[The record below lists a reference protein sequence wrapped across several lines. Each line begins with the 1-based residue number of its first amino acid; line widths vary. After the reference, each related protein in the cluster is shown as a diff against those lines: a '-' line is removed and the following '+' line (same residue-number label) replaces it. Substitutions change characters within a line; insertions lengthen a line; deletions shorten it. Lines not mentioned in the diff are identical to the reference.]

1 MSTDIAES
9 LPKRKFAQAAIAN
22 APATTTPKGKSEGGK
37 KGGGKPAAAKGGS
50 GKGASE
56 EGSEKRIRQ
65 AVYDIRYRARR
76 EDIDLKA
83 AFSQYMSNS
92 SLSQAERTAVREK
105 LFGKAGG
112 VSEMFANDADEL
124 AVEGVANAL
133 YKVFV
138 EKEED
143 NKEIE
148 LAYLQQLSEDEA
160 NKKYKVRVTDKN
172 GRSYVRFADRAK
184 ITELRQNP
192 NIESVEMT
200 EYGEP
205 YEGER
210 KRGEKTARAKGGGLD
225 PVGKEDKDVNND
237 GKVNK
242 TDKYLMKRRKA
253 IGNAIRT
260 RAEAYLAD
268 GTISTEPKAGTKK
281 ITGKDPITGGP
292 VDNYSTGAVTIS
304 PDDGSK
310 PVRKVGVYAHL
321 ELKGGALS
329 ESQKRM
335 IEMYDTKKKKDELEK
350 KDKVSSMMTKDS
362 VKKEDEKEEEKP
374 DMRSKYAMINIIKNK
389 LRAAGQRDPMVMAV
403 DACEETVE
411 EGIGGMVGG
420 ALKKLGT
427 KAAKVTKLGQKA
439 AVGIG
444 GLGVGVGGGK
454 LLDDA
459 RKEGKKGKKKP
470 RQSKPDYSKPLEY
483 GVGQGKA
490 LIHYAPQKGEP
501 SRPKDFKLYKKS
513 MKTEERTPA
522 QDDKSFDKMRPGG
535 SNSQYDKDGKPKKKK
550 PPTGPAGGESPFK
563 PGVDNKIDP
572 KKGKAKKTVI
582 PVKVKTGATGG
593 ESQRKKDILPKP
605 EKRTPFNPGVKKN
618 IDPKKGTGKKTAV
631 PAYNPYGKGASATP
645 TNMAPGKP

>member
-9 LPKRKFAQAAIAN
+9 LPKRKFAP
-22 APATTTPKGKSEGGK
+22 APMVAKGAKGKGKSES
-37 KGGGKPAAAKGGS
+37 PAAKGGA

-105 LFGKAGG
+105 LFGKTGG
-112 VSEMFANDADEL
+112 MSEKFINDADTL
-124 AVEGVANAL
+124 ALEGVASAL

-138 EKEED
+138 EKEEE

-148 LAYLQQLSEDEA
+148 LAYLQQLDEEPV
-160 NKKYKVRVTDKN
+160 KKYKVRVTDKN

-184 ITELRQNP
+184 ITELRGNP

-210 KRGEKTARAKGGGLD
+210 KKGQQTAKAKGGGLD

-253 IGNAIRT
+253 IGKAIRM

-268 GTISTEPKAGTKK
+268 GTITTEPKNKDKK
-281 ITGKDPITGGP
+281 ITGEG
-292 VDNYSTGAVTIS
+292 VDNYASGAVKIM
-304 PDDGSK
+304 PDNEK
-310 PVRKVGVYAHL
+310 ETKKKGVYAHL
-321 ELKGGALS
+321 ELKGSTLS
-329 ESQKRM
+329 EAQKRM
-335 IEMYDTKKKKDELEK
+335 LEMYDEKKKKDELEK

-374 DMRSKYAMINIIKNK
+374 DMRSKYAMINLIKNK

-403 DACEETVE
+403 DACEEKDENIDEMAKTAVKSISKVVRRGSGIKKAVNSGGE
-411 EGIGGMVGG
+411 IVKKVASGGGGITKKVASGSGSGGSTAIKKVSDGSLKKAISGVKKIAPKAKKPMQTSVRTRGGGVKTALKSATAGGAVGAGIGVGSRISQNNQNNLPST
-420 ALKKLGT
+420 AEIRA
-427 KAAKVTKLGQKA
+427 KAGNR
-439 AVGIG
+439 
-444 GLGVGVGGGK
+444 VGGGNAGTST
-454 LLDDA
+454 DSGGTSQIPT
-459 RKEGKKGKKKP
+459 RSTFT
-470 RQSKPDYSKPLEY
+470 R
-483 GVGQGKA
+483 QGK
-490 LIHYAPQKGEP
+490 
-501 SRPKDFKLYKKS
+501 
-513 MKTEERTPA
+513 ERTKA
-522 QDDKSFDKMRPGG
+522 QQMAADRI
-535 SNSQYDKDGKPKKKK
+535 
-550 PPTGPAGGESPFK
+550 A
-563 PGVDNKIDP
+563 
-572 KKGKAKKTVI
+572 AKKASPMDRQLSGRERAQQMARDRI
-582 PVKVKTGATGG
+582 AA
-593 ESQRKKDILPKP
+593 KKAEAQK
-605 EKRTPFNPGVKKN
+605 F
-618 IDPKKGTGKKTAV
+618 
-631 PAYNPYGKGASATP
+631 
-645 TNMAPGKP
+645 

>member
-9 LPKRKFAQAAIAN
+9 LPKRKFAPAPMIAKGAKGEAKPE
-22 APATTTPKGKSEGGK
+22 APAGKS
-37 KGGGKPAAAKGGS
+37 GGKPSASKGG

-83 AFSQYMSNS
+83 AFAQYMSNS
-92 SLSQAERTAVREK
+92 SLSQADRTAVREK
-105 LFGKAGG
+105 IFGKAGG
-112 VSEMFANDADEL
+112 VTEKYSRGADEL
-124 AVEGVANAL
+124 AVDGVANAL

-138 EKEED
+138 EKEE
-143 NKEIE
+143 KAME

-210 KRGEKTARAKGGGLD
+210 KRGEKTAKAKGGGLD

-242 TDKYLMKRRKA
+242 TDKYLMNRRKK
-253 IGNAIRT
+253 IGQAIRNQ
-260 RAEAYLAD
+260 AEAYLAD
-268 GTISTEPKAGTKK
+268 GTISTEARPGTKK
-281 ITGKDPITGGP
+281 ITGKNEDGTP
-292 VDNYSTGAVTIS
+292 VNNYESGAVTVN

-321 ELKGGALS
+321 ELKGGSLS
-329 ESQKRM
+329 EAQMKM
-335 IEMYDTKKKKDELEK
+335 IKMYDDKKKKEEEELSK

-403 DACEETVE
+403 DACEENINE
-411 EGIGGMVGG
+411 MKPAPADAPKIDPKDYPDE
-420 ALKKLGT
+420 T
-427 KAAKVTKLGQKA
+427 KV
-439 AVGIG
+439 
-444 GLGVGVGGGK
+444 
-454 LLDDA
+454 
-459 RKEGKKGKKKP
+459 KP
-470 RQSKPDYSKPLEY
+470 RKGAIPKPKG
-483 GVGQGKA
+483 GV
-490 LIHYAPQKGEP
+490 PN
-501 SRPKDFKLYKKS
+501 
-513 MKTEERTPA
+513 TERTPA
-522 QDDKSFDKMRPGG
+522 EGDKSFDIMRPGG
-535 SNSQYDKDGKPKKKK
+535 KNSQYNADGTKKTKKKVVPGTRVNEIGQMSNAPSEGKFKDDPPPPEAKRPKKK
-550 PPTGPAGGESPFK
+550 
-563 PGVDNKIDP
+563 
-572 KKGKAKKTVI
+572 
-582 PVKVKTGATGG
+582 
-593 ESQRKKDILPKP
+593 
-605 EKRTPFNPGVKKN
+605 
-618 IDPKKGTGKKTAV
+618 
-631 PAYNPYGKGASATP
+631 YNPYGKGATATP
-645 TNMAPGKP
+645 ENMAPGKP

>member
-22 APATTTPKGKSEGGK
+22 APASTSPKGKSEGGK
-37 KGGGKPAAAKGGS
+37 KGGVKPAQAKGGS

-56 EGSEKRIRQ
+56 EGAEKRIRQ

-138 EKEED
+138 EKEE
-143 NKEIE
+143 KEME
-148 LAYLQQLSEDEA
+148 LAYIQQLAEDEA

-200 EYGEP
+200 DYGEP

-210 KRGEKTARAKGGGLD
+210 KRGEKTAQAKGGGLD

-253 IGNAIRT
+253 IGKAIRT

-281 ITGKDPITGGP
+281 ITGKNEDGTP
-292 VDNYSTGAVTIS
+292 VNNYESGAVTVN

-321 ELKGGALS
+321 ELKGGSLS
-329 ESQKRM
+329 EAQMKM
-335 IEMYDTKKKKDELEK
+335 IKMYDDKKKKEEEELSK
-350 KDKVSSMMTKDS
+350 KDKVSSMITKDS

-374 DMRSKYAMINIIKNK
+374 DMRSKYAMINLIKNK

-403 DACEETVE
+403 DACEEVVNEDEKKKIETMIKTKKMNGKDLTPE
-411 EGIGGMVGG
+411 QLQGLDAGLTQGGNPSV
-420 ALKKLGT
+420 LNPPKT
-427 KAAKVTKLGQKA
+427 KAIKSLRDTANEKL
-439 AVGIG
+439 
-444 GLGVGVGGGK
+444 
-454 LLDDA
+454 
-459 RKEGKKGKKKP
+459 
-470 RQSKPDYSKPLEY
+470 
-483 GVGQGKA
+483 
-490 LIHYAPQKGEP
+490 
-501 SRPKDFKLYKKS
+501 
-513 MKTEERTPA
+513 MKTGKNMMKKAPPA
-522 QDDKSFDKMRPGG
+522 LPKEKPPKNKMRYNPGFDPEKA
-535 SNSQYDKDGKPKKKK
+535 SET
-550 PPTGPAGGESPFK
+550 TGP
-563 PGVDNKIDP
+563 
-572 KKGKAKKTVI
+572 
-582 PVKVKTGATGG
+582 
-593 ESQRKKDILPKP
+593 
-605 EKRTPFNPGVKKN
+605 
-618 IDPKKGTGKKTAV
+618 
-631 PAYNPYGKGASATP
+631 
-645 TNMAPGKP
+645 